1 MKQGAKILTI
11 EKCTTTNTAARAIA
25 YARSLSGLSQ
35 KQLSELTRI
44 DQSDIS
50 KIERGVANPSIS
62 TLQRLAE
69 AMGGELE
76 IRVNF
81 EKTKL

>member
-1 MKQGAKILTI
+1 MGQDFIPI
-11 EKCTTTNTAARAIA
+11 ELNKNENRNVAARAIA
-25 YARSLSGLSQ
+25 YARGIKGMSQ
-35 KQLSELTRI
+35 KELSALSNI

-50 KIERGVANPSIS
+50 KIERGVANPSIA

-81 EKTKL
+81 EKTK